1 MQNKKTYKGIH
12 YKVKTMWEI
21 NEYRTL
27 LQDALKRNETVIIT
41 CKCSVKYSG
50 RAESYLPDG
59 DRILIIKA
67 DNTLLVHQPTGNN
80 PINYMKSNTCH
91 DLVLEDGKIVLKA
104 RNQMQKESMDIIINK
119 IYFFNSY
126 KLEDGQN
133 IIITGTEGDM
143 AQMLYE
149 NPEKIEKGF
158 RPVSQEEQTKYGFI
172 DVLGIDKDEILTA
185 VECKRYCADLSAVT
199 QLRRYVEK
207 LMISKGITKVRGIL
221 AAPKITP
228 NAKKMLEDWGYSF
241 ITVMPPKY
249 MEELNKKQSRLDYF
263 K

>member
-1 MQNKKTYKGIH
+1 
-12 YKVKTMWEI
+12 MWEV

-27 LQDALKRNETVIIT
+27 LNDALKRNETVIIT

-50 RAESYLPDG
+50 RAESYLAEG
-59 DRILIIKA
+59 DRIVLIKA

-80 PINYMKSNTCH
+80 PINYMKSNTAH
-91 DLVLEDGKIVLKA
+91 ELVLEEGKVVLKA
-104 RNQMQKESMDIIINK
+104 RNQIQKESMDIIFNK

-133 IIITGTEGDM
+133 ILITGTEADM
-143 AQMLYE
+143 ANMIYD
-149 NPEKIEKGF
+149 NPEKIEAGF
-158 RPVSQEEQTKYGFI
+158 KPVSQEEQTKYGFI
-172 DVLGIDKDEILTA
+172 DVLGVDKDGILTV

-207 LMISKGITKVRGIL
+207 LMVSKGISKVRGIL

-228 NAKKMLEDWGYSF
+228 NAFQMLKDWGYNFVSV
-241 ITVMPPKY
+241 IPPKY
-249 MEELNKKQSRLDYF
+249 MEEASKRQSKLDYF

>member
-1 MQNKKTYKGIH
+1 
-12 YKVKTMWEI
+12 MWEI
-21 NEYRTL
+21 KEYKL
-27 LQDALKRNETVIIT
+27 LLKDALKRNETVIIT

-50 RAESYLPDG
+50 RAESFLDEG
-59 DRILIIKA
+59 DRIVLIKS

-80 PINYMKSNTCH
+80 PINYMKSNTQH
-91 DLVLEDGKIVLKA
+91 DLVQEDNKIVLKA
-104 RNQMQKESMDIIINK
+104 RNQLQKESMDIVISK

-133 IIITGTEGDM
+133 ILVTGTEADM
-143 AQMLYE
+143 AKMIYD

-158 RPVSQEEQTKYGFI
+158 KPVSQEEQTKYGFI
-172 DVLGIDKDEILTA
+172 DVLGVDKEGILTV
-185 VECKRYCADLSAVT
+185 VECKRYCADLNSVT

-207 LMISKGITKVRGIL
+207 LMISKGISKVRGIL

-228 NAKKMLEDWGYSF
+228 NALRMLEDWGYNFVSV
-241 ITVMPPKY
+241 IPPKY

>member
-1 MQNKKTYKGIH
+1 
-12 YKVKTMWEI
+12 MWNI
-21 NEYRTL
+21 DEYRTL
-27 LQDALKRNETVIIT
+27 LNDGLKRNETVIIT

-50 RAESYLPDG
+50 RAESHLLEG
-59 DRILIIKA
+59 DRIIIIKA

-80 PINYMKSNTCH
+80 PINYMKSNTSH

-104 RNQMQKESMDIIINK
+104 RNQFLKESMDIKISR

-133 IIITGTEGDM
+133 ILITGTESDM
-143 AQMLYE
+143 AKMIYD

-158 RPVSQEEQTKYGFI
+158 KPVSQEEQTKYGFI
-172 DVLGIDKDEILTA
+172 DVMGVDSNGILTV
-185 VECKRYCADLSAVT
+185 VECKRYSADLSAVT

-207 LMISKGITKVRGIL
+207 LMISKGISKVRGIL

-228 NAKKMLEDWGYSF
+228 NALNMLKDWGYSF
-241 ITVMPPKY
+241 VSVIPPKY
-249 MEELNKKQSRLDYF
+249 MEKLSKKQSKLDYF